1 MIETLMSTKKR
12 FKTGLLL
19 GHINLSEKQE
29 KYLRIM
35 LDPKTRVVFLSGPSG
50 STKTFL
56 AFYASLCLWNEN
68 QKLKILYLRSVV
80 ESASRSL
87 GFLKG
92 SAEDKISPYMEV
104 LSEKLAEILNP
115 QEIQSLLDNESVQGD
130 AINFL
135 RGRSISDTVM
145 ILDEGENATSHEIET
160 VLTRM
165 NKNTKIFVCGDSRQS
180 DLRRNDYDNI
190 CKEFG
195 DEESNKNGIYHL
207 EFTKEDI
214 MRDPVIG
221 FILDR
226 MEKFL

>member
-1 MIETLMSTKKR
+1 MSQKKR

-19 GHINLSEKQE
+19 GHINLSEKQK
-29 KYLRIM
+29 KYLKIM
-35 LDPKTRVVFLSGPSG
+35 MDPNTRVVLFSGPSG

-56 AFYASLCLWNEN
+56 AFYAALSLWNED
-68 QKLKILYLRSVV
+68 QKLKILYLRSAV

-92 SAEDKISPYMEV
+92 DYDSKVGPYMEV
-104 LSEKLAEILNP
+104 LSEKLSEILNP
-115 QEIQSLLDNESVQGD
+115 QETQSLIDQGAVEGD
-130 AINFL
+130 VINFL
-135 RGRSISDTVM
+135 RGRSISNTVM

-180 DLRRNDYDNI
+180 DLRKNDYDNI
-190 CKEFG
+190 CKEFD
-195 DEESNKNGIYHL
+195 DEESAKRGIHHL

-221 FILDR
+221 FILDKLER
-226 MEKFL
+226 FVG

>member
-1 MIETLMSTKKR
+1 MSSKKR

-19 GHINLSEKQE
+19 GHINLSEKQKE
-29 KYLRIM
+29 YLRIM
-35 LDPKTRVVFLSGPSG
+35 LDPNTRVVFFSGPSG

-56 AFYASLCLWNEN
+56 AFYGALSLWNED
-68 QKLKILYLRSVV
+68 QKLKLLYLRSAV
-80 ESASRSL
+80 ESASRSI

-92 SAEDKISPYMEV
+92 STEDKISPYMEV
-104 LSEKLAEILNP
+104 LKEKLSEILNP
-115 QEIQSLLDNESVQGD
+115 QETQSLVDSGSVEGD
-130 AINFL
+130 IINFL
-135 RGRSISDTVM
+135 RGRSISNTIM
-145 ILDEGENATSHEIET
+145 ILDEAENATSHEIET

-190 CKEFG
+190 CAEFS
-195 DEESNKNGIYHL
+195 DEESAARGIHHL

-221 FILDR
+221 FILDKLER
-226 MEKFL
+226 FIR

>member
-1 MIETLMSTKKR
+1 MSTKKR

-19 GHINLSEKQE
+19 GHINLSEKQQ
-29 KYLRIM
+29 KYLKII

-56 AFYASLCLWNEN
+56 AFYAALCLWNED

-92 SAEDKISPYMEV
+92 SADDKISPYMEV

-115 QEIQSLLDNESVQGD
+115 QEIQSLLDNGAIEGD
-130 AINFL
+130 VINFL
-135 RGRSISDTVM
+135 RGRSISNTIM

-165 NKNTKIFVCGDSRQS
+165 NQNTKIFVCGDSRQS
-180 DLRRNDYDNI
+180 DLKKNDYDNI

-195 DEESNKNGIYHL
+195 DEESARHGIHHL

-214 MRDPVIG
+214 MRDPVVG
-221 FILDR
+221 FILDK
-226 MEKFL
+226 MEKFVS